1 MARGEGEVGG
11 EWGKETIKNISMT
24 SNRSGGFKTGFDQ
37 EAVSWLAFSPVGVF
51 DYFGAFQMT
60 A

>member
-1 MARGEGEVGG
+1 MGGARGEGEGGG

-37 EAVSWLAFSPVGVF
+37 DAVSWLAFSRSEF
-51 DYFGAFQMT
+51 LIILAHSR
-60 A
+60 